1 MEFCGDFLKT
11 CLIGR
16 SDYLLWPICY
26 ESNQLSFISLNIA
39 ITVVLISSHEQ
50 NRAFF
55 FSVCVQYIVHTIAQG
70 SKNLEKSP
78 INNCVRS
85 RYFIF
90 RWKFLFLRKTLF
102 SMNQAILDFFSHDPS
117 PWINVN
123 AEVEKGKSIK
133 KRAALFFL
141 PLLRSMLRTIRDPDF
156 FGSIWLL
163 ALWFSRIY
171 YNLHWNGTVKFDGK
185 CYGSDVFIYSSL
197 GHTKWFVCVRT
208 YLPRFKTFY
217 KIHKF
222 TEDTLK
228 RFCVWW
234 WSKY

>member
-1 MEFCGDFLKT
+1 MYNKLY
-11 CLIGR
+11 IR
-16 SDYLLWPICY
+16 SHR
-26 ESNQLSFISLNIA
+26 
-39 ITVVLISSHEQ
+39 VLRIWKIVQSTIVWD
-50 NRAFF
+50 RYIL
-55 FSVCVQYIVHTIAQG
+55 FSVENFH
-70 SKNLEKSP
+70 S
-78 INNCVRS
+78 
-85 RYFIF
+85 
-90 RWKFLFLRKTLF
+90 WKKHFSQWIRLFWT
-102 SMNQAILDFFSHDPS
+102 FFSHDPS

-123 AEVEKGKSIK
+123 AEVEKGKSLK

-217 KIHKF
+217 
-222 TEDTLK
+222 
-228 RFCVWW
+228 
-234 WSKY
+234 